1 MIIDLNRLKEFF
13 SLKNH
18 THSEYLTSH
27 QDISGKVDKVN
38 GANQITDTTS
48 NFSNLGT
55 LNNVKQSTINTAIDT
70 KIGSIENEIG
80 DIHTLIY
87 GTGSE

>member
-1 MIIDLNRLKEFF
+1 MTNWYDNIVNGITNAIETVYAKKTDLSDKA
-13 SLKNH
+13 
-18 THSEYLTSH
+18 
-27 QDISGKVDKVN
+27 DKVN

-55 LNNVKQSTINTAIDT
+55 LSNMKQSTINTAIDG

-87 GTGSE
+87 GTGGE